1 MNIKPNTS
9 IRQNDFGQTGINS
22 HTKHEEMLKL
32 RAELMAVEENRS
44 HGESDY
50 FVDEVVFRWNKLFGK
65 YVIVGPKIKYNI
77 LQAQTEMSALFL
89 SQRS

>member
-44 HGESDY
+44 NGESDY
-50 FVDEVVFRWNKLFGK
+50 FVDEVVSAME
-65 YVIVGPKIKYNI
+65 
-77 LQAQTEMSALFL
+77 QAI
-89 SQRS
+89 RKVCHCRP

>member
-1 MNIKPNTS
+1 MNIKPDTS

-50 FVDEVVFRWNKLFGK
+50 FVDEVVFAMK
-65 YVIVGPKIKYNI
+65 
-77 LQAQTEMSALFL
+77 QAI
-89 SQRS
+89 RKVCHCRP

>member
-22 HTKHEEMLKL
+22 HIKHEEMLKL

-50 FVDEVVFRWNKLFGK
+50 FVDEVVFAME
-65 YVIVGPKIKYNI
+65 
-77 LQAQTEMSALFL
+77 QAI
-89 SQRS
+89 RKVCHCRP